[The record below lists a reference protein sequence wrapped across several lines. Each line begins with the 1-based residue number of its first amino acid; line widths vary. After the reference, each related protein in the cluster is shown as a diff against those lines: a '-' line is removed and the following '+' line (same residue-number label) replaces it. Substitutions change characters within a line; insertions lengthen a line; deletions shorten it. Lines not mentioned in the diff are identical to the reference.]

1 MIQIPCKYT
10 VYSTEKPISTSCI
23 IKLSGEEVKNMSKK
37 NAPSKYL
44 GLYEELA
51 EIVGEQHVKEIYDRF
66 QGQEVSFPMR
76 LFTPEY
82 VVDSVLTD
90 TDKDLRELAREYGY
104 NEKYLKR
111 LISQRKREME
121 KISAT

>member
-1 MIQIPCKYT
+1 
-10 VYSTEKPISTSCI
+10 
-23 IKLSGEEVKNMSKK
+23 MSKK

>member
-1 MIQIPCKYT
+1 
-10 VYSTEKPISTSCI
+10 
-23 IKLSGEEVKNMSKK
+23 MSKK

-51 EIVGEQHVKEIYDRF
+51 EIVDEQHVKEIYNRF

-82 VVDSVLTD
+82 VVKLALDD
-90 TDKDLRELAREYGY
+90 AGRDLRELGE
-104 NEKYLKR
+104 
-111 LISQRKREME
+111 S
-121 KISAT
+121 SASC

>member
-1 MIQIPCKYT
+1 
-10 VYSTEKPISTSCI
+10 
-23 IKLSGEEVKNMSKK
+23 MSKK

-51 EIVGEQHVKEIYDRF
+51 EIIGEQHVKEIYDRF

-82 VVDSVLTD
+82 VVNLALTD
-90 TDKDLRELAREYGY
+90 TNRDFRELAKEYGY

-111 LISQRKREME
+111 LISQRKRELGE
-121 KISAT
+121 SSASC

>member
-1 MIQIPCKYT
+1 
-10 VYSTEKPISTSCI
+10 
-23 IKLSGEEVKNMSKK
+23 MSKK

-51 EIVGEQHVKEIYDRF
+51 EIVDEQHVKEIYNRF

-82 VVDSVLTD
+82 VVKLALDD
-90 TDKDLRELAREYGY
+90 AGRDLRELAREYGY

-111 LISQRKREME
+111 LISQRKRELGE
-121 KISAT
+121 SSASC